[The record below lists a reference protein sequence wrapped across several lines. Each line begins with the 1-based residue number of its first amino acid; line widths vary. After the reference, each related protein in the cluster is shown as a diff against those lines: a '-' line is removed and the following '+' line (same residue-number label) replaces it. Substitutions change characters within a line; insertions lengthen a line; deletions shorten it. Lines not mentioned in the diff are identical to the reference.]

1 MCQAPATYHAAMAGP
16 GENSANVF
24 RFRAELWEHEG
35 PAAWYF
41 ISLPDDVADDIEERF
56 GQTAGGFGS
65 IRVQVTIGAT
75 TWQTSLFPDSKRATY
90 VLPVKKPVR
99 TAEQLS
105 AGSRPDVRL
114 DVVA

>member
-1 MCQAPATYHAAMAGP
+1 MVGRRD
-16 GENSANVF
+16 ESASVF

-41 ISLPDDVADDIEERF
+41 ISLPEEVADDIEERF
-56 GQTAGGFGS
+56 GQFAGGFGS
-65 IRVQVTIGAT
+65 VRVEVTVGTT

-99 TAEQLS
+99 TAERLS
-105 AGSRPDVRL
+105 AGSDVSVRL
-114 DVVA
+114 AVIV

>member
-1 MCQAPATYHAAMAGP
+1 MAEQGD
-16 GENSANVF
+16 ESTSVF

-41 ISLPDDVADDIEERF
+41 ISLPDEIADDIEEQF
-56 GQTAGGFGS
+56 GHAAGGFGS

-75 TWQTSLFPDSKRATY
+75 TWHTSLFPDSKRATY

-99 TAEQLS
+99 TAERLS
-105 AGSRPDVRL
+105 AGSLADVRL
-114 DVVA
+114 AVVS